1 MNSKQPHLPP
11 SAQSVLVWDLPTRI
25 FHWIFAASVIGALA
39 CALIGGDAMS
49 WHMRFGYTALTL
61 AAFRLLWGFVGPRY
75 ARFASFPPRPF
86 VAFRYL
92 RDGARQ
98 AFTGHNP
105 AGALSVYAILGS
117 VSLQAVTGL
126 FANDDVLWSGPL
138 SALVSNKIVVLATQ
152 LHQLN
157 GNLIYLLVLLHLG
170 AIAFHGLVRHEPLIK
185 AMIHGKRERS
195 ASQASTCEP
204 DARDGRSVRLL
215 ALTLFAVC
223 SLATWF
229 ISALG

>member
-1 MNSKQPHLPP
+1 MNSKQSQLPP
-11 SAQSVLVWDLPTRI
+11 SAASVLVWDLPTRI
-25 FHWIFAASVIGALA
+25 FHWVFAASVIGALA
-39 CALIGGDAMS
+39 CALIGGDAMT

-86 VAFRYL
+86 AAFRYL

-105 AGALSVYAILGS
+105 AGALSVYAMLGS
-117 VSLQAVTGL
+117 VWLQAVTGL

-138 SALVSNKIVVLATQ
+138 SALVSNDFVALATK
-152 LHQLN
+152 LHHLN
-157 GNLIYLLVLLHLG
+157 GNLIYLLVFLHLG

-185 AMIHGKRERS
+185 AMISGKRDRCS
-195 ASQASTCEP
+195 SQASTREP
-204 DARDGRSVRLL
+204 DARDGLTVRLL
-215 ALTLFAVC
+215 ALALVVAC
-223 SLATWF
+223 SLATWY
-229 ISALG
+229 IAAQG